1 MQARRALIV
10 ANWKMNKTIAE
21 SQAYVRELLACA
33 SELEGLEAV
42 ICPSF
47 TSMRY
52 VSDILAGTR
61 LRRRRAGD
69 VGSRFR
75 FVHRRNQRR
84 CN

>member
-21 SQAYVRELLACA
+21 SQAYVRELLAMQV
-33 SELEGLEAV
+33 ELEGLEAV

-52 VSDILAGTR
+52 VSDILAGT
-61 LRRRRAGD
+61 D
-69 VGSRFR
+69 
-75 FVHRRNQRR
+75 
-84 CN
+84 